1 MELPPVAAVEI
12 GTSKVVALVG
22 EKLEDGAIQVIG
34 HAEELATGVRKSEIV
49 DIEAVSEHVR
59 SVLEKAEKQ
68 SEINIREVSLAVSG
82 GHLHAVINRGST
94 AVRDPDGLIGADDV
108 AEAKEIARTIA
119 LAEGRDVLHTLPRG
133 FLIDEAQHVSRPE
146 GLEGAQLST
155 EMLVIHG
162 QHNHIHNAIRAVE
175 SVHFDV
181 AETVFGGLCS
191 ALAVLTPEQKRTGVV
206 VIDLGGGTT
215 DYMAYAGG
223 VVAAAG
229 SFGVGGDHVT
239 NDISS
244 AFNLPRLKAESLKC
258 EHGAAMWPGEAGR
271 AQSLQLAPDG
281 GFNGREVDA
290 KMLCRVIEA
299 RVTETLELVRRCLDE
314 EGILSHLAGGIVLT
328 GGGSRLKGCSDAA
341 RAVFRLPCQIGTPR
355 EVSGLPEDPSY
366 ATCCGLLQYGFR
378 SLEQM
383 GRDGSESMIGSLVRS
398 LLGR

>member
-1 MELPPVAAVEI
+1 MELPPVAAIEI
-12 GTSKVVALVG
+12 GTSKIVALVG
-22 EKLEDGAIQVIG
+22 EKLEDGTIQVIG
-34 HAEELATGVRKSEIV
+34 HAEELATGVRKSEII
-49 DIEAVSEHVR
+49 DIEVVSEHVR
-59 SVLEKAEKQ
+59 SVLEKAEKS

-82 GHLHAVINRGST
+82 GHIRAVINRGST
-94 AVRDPDGLIGADDV
+94 SVHDPDGLIAAEDV
-108 AEAKEIARTIA
+108 EEAKEIARTISLEA
-119 LAEGRDVLHTLPRG
+119 GRDVLHTLPRG
-133 FLIDEAQHVSRPE
+133 FVIDDFQQVTRPE
-146 GLEGAQLST
+146 GLEGSQLST

-162 QHNHIHNAIRAVE
+162 QHNHIHNAVRAVE

-191 ALAVLTPEQKRTGVV
+191 ALAVLTPEQKRNGVV

-215 DYMAYAGG
+215 DYLAYAGG

-258 EHGAAMWPGEAGR
+258 DHGATRCSGSEEE
-271 AQSLQLAPDG
+271 QHFSLPPDG
-281 GFNGREVDA
+281 GFNGRDVEGEL
-290 KMLCRVIEA
+290 LCRVIDA
-299 RVTETLELVRRCLDE
+299 RVEETLELVRRCLDE

-328 GGGSRLKGCSDAA
+328 GGGSQLRGVEDVA
-341 RAVFRLPCQIGTPR
+341 RAVFRSPCQIGTPR
-355 EVSGLPEDPSY
+355 GVTGIPDDPGY

-383 GRDGSESMIGSLVRS
+383 ERGGGESVIGSLVRS

>member
-12 GTSKVVALVG
+12 GTSKIVALVG
-22 EKLEDGAIQVIG
+22 EKLEDGVIQVIG
-34 HAEELATGVRKSEIV
+34 HAEEATTGVRKSAIV

-59 SVLEKAEKQ
+59 SVLEKAEKS
-68 SEINIREVSLAVSG
+68 SEINIREVSLALSG
-82 GHLHAVINRGST
+82 GHIHAIINRGST

-108 AEAKEIARTIA
+108 EEAKEIARTIA
-119 LAEGRDVLHTLPRG
+119 LEPGRDILHTLPRG
-133 FLIDEAQHVSRPE
+133 FLIDEAQRVSRPE
-146 GLEGAQLST
+146 GLEGTHLST

-175 SVHFDV
+175 TVQFDV

-191 ALAVLTPEQKRTGVV
+191 ALAVLTPEQKRNGVV

-258 EHGAAMWPGEAGR
+258 EHGAATWSGGPTPPQR
-271 AQSLQLAPDG
+271 FPLAADG
-281 GFNGREVDA
+281 GFNGREVDEA
-290 KMLCRVIEA
+290 MLCRVIEA
-299 RVTETLELVRRCLDE
+299 RVAETLELVRRRLDE
-314 EGILSHLAGGIVLT
+314 EDILQHLAGGIVLT
-328 GGGSRLKGCSDAA
+328 GGGSRLKGIGDVA
-341 RAVFRLPCQIGTPR
+341 RAVFRSPCQTGTPR
-355 EVSGLPEDPSY
+355 DVTGISEDPAY